1 MSFSILKQKWLLQ
14 DLRDYFLRIWIWESV
29 FGCFLS
35 VSQIL
40 HLATVA
46 LLGHSAFML
55 LALQVQA
62 KLRLL
67 TGTRVTHRAIELP
80 AGCDAHRKVS
90 WDTLPRSWVVVRAW
104 HGSIDMSPTV
114 LH

>member
-62 KLRLL
+62 KLRFL

-90 WDTLPRSWVVVRAW
+90 WDTLPRSWVVVRA
-104 HGSIDMSPTV
+104 
-114 LH
+114 